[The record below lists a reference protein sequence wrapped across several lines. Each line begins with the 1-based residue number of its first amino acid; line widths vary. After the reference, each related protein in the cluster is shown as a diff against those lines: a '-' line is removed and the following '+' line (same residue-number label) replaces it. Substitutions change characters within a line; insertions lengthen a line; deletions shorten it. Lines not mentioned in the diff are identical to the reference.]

1 MLKNFGTGL
10 KMDQELGTALLR
22 MVQELGTVLPRTVQE
37 LGTSVK

>member
-10 KMDQELGTALLR
+10 KMDQEHGTVLPR
-22 MVQELGTVLPRTVQE
+22 TVQELGTVLPRTVQE